1 MNNLFREIFTWK
13 SLHYQYIYI
22 CIQTFVSLKFNDVW
36 ERDFFKFTVLISL
49 IFFAI
54 NVDVLAEG
62 DSDDHACP
70 DGDQGPVISCG
81 RYEGTCWN
89 VDWIS
94 GIYYVHCYFS
104 GMQEHHCYPD

>member
-1 MNNLFREIFTWK
+1 MGKR
-13 SLHYQYIYI
+13 
-22 CIQTFVSLKFNDVW
+22 
-36 ERDFFKFTVLISL
+36 FFKFTALISL

-89 VDWIS
+89 VDWII

>member
-1 MNNLFREIFTWK
+1 MGKR
-13 SLHYQYIYI
+13 
-22 CIQTFVSLKFNDVW
+22 
-36 ERDFFKFTVLISL
+36 FFKFTALISL

-94 GIYYVHCYFS
+94 GIVISQECKNIIVIQIKKHEKYHLLFFDDIHIFLSFLY
-104 GMQEHHCYPD
+104 GMEG

>member
-1 MNNLFREIFTWK
+1 MGKR
-13 SLHYQYIYI
+13 
-22 CIQTFVSLKFNDVW
+22 
-36 ERDFFKFTVLISL
+36 FFKFTALISL

-94 GIYYVHCYFS
+94 GIDYEHCYVS
-104 GMQEHHCYPD
+104 GMQELDDIHNFLTFLYGREGSEKHGIRYHHREFGRARRDLH

>member
-1 MNNLFREIFTWK
+1 MGKR
-13 SLHYQYIYI
+13 
-22 CIQTFVSLKFNDVW
+22 
-36 ERDFFKFTVLISL
+36 FFKFTVLISL

-81 RYEGTCWN
+81 RYEGLSLIH
-89 VDWIS
+89 IS
-94 GIYYVHCYFS
+94 EPTRRS
-104 GMQEHHCYPD
+104 